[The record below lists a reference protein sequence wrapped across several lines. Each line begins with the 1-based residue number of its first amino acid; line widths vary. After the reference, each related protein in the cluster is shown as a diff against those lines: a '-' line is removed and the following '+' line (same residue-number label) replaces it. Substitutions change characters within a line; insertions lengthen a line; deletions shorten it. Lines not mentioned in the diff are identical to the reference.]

1 MKDIKIAKGKN
12 IFVKSLKGRPIND
25 QTLKRPGSARSR
37 GWALLFLVSKEN
49 LNPSSWHIRRTNIRQ
64 KRIRNENITTPQHKK
79 SQKFYKTNH
88 RTLPKLVLE
97 HTQNSLYVDL
107 LLLEFKDDL

>member
-49 LNPSSWHIRRTNIRQ
+49 LNPSSWHIWRTNIRQ